1 MKVNSINN
9 TVFLNVLEVNNV
21 KASDNFSIN
30 ELESRQPTNLDVP
43 KRTISEAS
51 INGIDGKFDEY
62 I

>member
-9 TVFLNVLEVNNV
+9 TVFSNVLEVNNV

-30 ELESRQPTNLDVP
+30 EIESRQPTNLDVP
-43 KRTISEAS
+43 NHTISEVY
-51 INGIDGKFDEY
+51 INGIGGKFDEY